1 MQKSPATFH
10 WHAANDNHAIEE
22 PPSIIPARSIIC
34 ANNDGDIAVLA
45 SASGFYG
52 DTCMVNTGQLDDV
65 FDNFNVDHQAARC
78 LIDLVPDDF
87 KSTSGWAALVPL
99 ATVPL
104 FKQTAVIDA
113 INGGHRVA
121 ITALIQHRASIGALI
136 GSFGFTLSRACQH
149 VSTSV
154 LDFSTKL
161 YVRAPL
167 PVIGIP
173 ANDLH

>member
-1 MQKSPATFH
+1 MQNSPATFH
-10 WHAANDNHAIEE
+10 WRAANDNPDIEE
-22 PPSIIPARSIIC
+22 PPSMIPARSIIC

-45 SASGFYG
+45 SASGLYG
-52 DTCMVNTGQLDDV
+52 DTALVNTGRLEDV
-65 FDNFNVDHQAARC
+65 FANFNVDHQAANC
-78 LIDLVPDDF
+78 LIGLVPDDF
-87 KSTSGWAALVPL
+87 KSSIGWAALIPHPKI
-99 ATVPL
+99 PL
-104 FKQTAVIDA
+104 FKQTAVIDVVKDA
-113 INGGHRVA
+113 RRIA
-121 ITALIQHRASIGALI
+121 ITALAQHRASAGALI
-136 GSFGFTLSRACQH
+136 GSLGFTASQVCQH